1 MAHWATKKV
10 VVRDF
15 YISFKPMGSDP
26 SGKSID
32 LSDPITNQ
40 ASDEAI
46 YVAVTGRPAGL
57 WSFIRELIGLSRRF
71 EFVMS
76 SSQCVQRLGSPSTQI
91 LSSSRLEGLNTITVG
106 LVRPLVQAIL
116 LALLSL
122 TIVIAASH
130 KPDLAAM
137 SAMTSASADAE
148 ALTDE
153 SAGSGYA
160 YEGPNYDEAAR
171 RMQGADPAALASP
184 EPSTVGV
191 VLTLLNMM
199 LIGIAP
205 AWVWF
210 LLALGIG
217 VYAAYLFFIDKRN
230 VVTLSESGQAVVG
243 FVVSPSFLESQST
256 DIPLEDLNRLPMI
269 FRVLKDN

>member
-1 MAHWATKKV
+1 MGHWATIKI

-26 SGKSID
+26 AARTID
-32 LSDPITNQ
+32 LSVPTTHQ
-40 ASDEAI
+40 ANGEAI

-57 WSFIRELIGLSRRF
+57 WQFIRELIGLSRRF

-76 SSQCVQRLGSPSTQI
+76 SSQCIQRLGSPSTQI

-106 LVRPLVQAIL
+106 LVRPLIQAIV
-116 LALLSL
+116 LALISLSL
-122 TIVIAASH
+122 LIIASH

-137 SAMTSASADAE
+137 SAMAPTDVATHKLTEESGGSWYAHGVEDYKNPTQTE
-148 ALTDE
+148 AQ
-153 SAGSGYA
+153 
-160 YEGPNYDEAAR
+160 R
-171 RMQGADPAALASP
+171 PAALVP
-184 EPSTVGV
+184 EEPSKFGF

-199 LIGIAP
+199 LIGVAP

-210 LLALGIG
+210 VLALGLG
-217 VYAAYLFFIDKRN
+217 VYAAYLFFVDKRN
-230 VVTLSESGQAVVG
+230 VVTLSESGEPVVG
-243 FVVSPSFLESQST
+243 FIVSPSFLESQST
-256 DIPLEDLNRLPMI
+256 DIPLEQLNRLPMI

>member
-26 SGKSID
+26 NGKSID
-32 LSDPITNQ
+32 LSNPITNQ
-40 ASDEAI
+40 ASDEAV

-76 SSQCVQRLGSPSTQI
+76 SSQCIQRLGSPSTQI
-91 LSSSRLEGLNTITVG
+91 LSASRLDGLNTITVG
-106 LVRPLVQAIL
+106 LVRPLVQAIV
-116 LALLSL
+116 LALISLS
-122 TIVIAASH
+122 IVIAASH

-137 SAMTSASADAE
+137 SAMSSEDAAAEASAN
-148 ALTDE
+148 E

-160 YEGPNYDEAAR
+160 YGGPDYDEPAEAAA
-171 RMQGADPAALASP
+171 QDPVAPASP
-184 EPSTVGV
+184 EPSTIGV
-191 VLTLLNMM
+191 VLSLLNMM
-199 LIGIAP
+199 LLGIAP

-230 VVTLSESGQAVVG
+230 VVTLSESGEAVVG
-243 FVVSPSFLESQST
+243 FVVSPSFLESKST